1 MSTIIIITP
10 PKKDQTARVVPTADG
25 AEIQDGSGFSVAT
38 FQSIDQA
45 QAYLRSIKN
54 IEKTAE

>member
-10 PKKDQTARVVPTADG
+10 PKKDQNARVFPSAEG
-25 AEIQDGSGFSVAT
+25 AEIQDGNGVSIAS

-54 IEKTAE
+54 LGKGAE